1 MDVSGEAAYCCVGE
15 AGILGIACEVG
26 MLILVPGT
34 LPENE
39 ESPSNDN
46 ANL

>member
-1 MDVSGEAAYCCVGE
+1 MDVLGEVAYCCVGE
-15 AGILGIACEVG
+15 AGILRIACEVG
-26 MLILVPGT
+26 MLTLVPGT
-34 LPENE
+34 LPEND